1 MKIQIIID
9 GSMVQVEEGTMLI
22 RAASQA
28 GIIVPTLCHHE
39 GVKPY
44 GSCRLCMVEM
54 VQSRQRR
61 LVTSCNYPAEPGMEV
76 FTNTERVRKIR
87 RILVA
92 LLLARCPDV
101 PVLQTMARQMGI
113 EKSGLKKKGDQ
124 RCILCGL
131 CVRFCEE
138 VVGVSAIGLAN
149 RGTEREV
156 ATPFKTGSSV
166 CIGCGSCSYICPTS
180 CIEMVPDPSNAE
192 LRCLTMGSQSLSA
205 CTSSECETCS
215 TDDEFLREMKQAVSA
230 FRSQAGKPLP

>member
-1 MKIQIIID
+1 
-9 GSMVQVEEGTMLI
+9 
-22 RAASQA
+22 
-28 GIIVPTLCHHE
+28 
-39 GVKPY
+39 
-44 GSCRLCMVEM
+44 MVEM
-54 VQSRQRR
+54 VQNRQRR

-113 EKSGLKKKGDQ
+113 EKSSLKKKGDQ
-124 RCILCGL
+124 KCILCGL